1 METAEKPV
9 KKKDERKKQANPH
22 AGHRQRKREQF
33 LRQGLDAFAD
43 HEALELLLFYAI
55 PQRDTNGLAHLLV
68 DRFGGLGGVL
78 GAPVEELVQVKGMG
92 ETAAVLLKLVP
103 AIYQKAMLSL
113 SGEEEILDTT
123 DRQGDY
129 FLNLFAF
136 ESEERIYQ
144 VCLDAK
150 GRKIRTDKIGVGDV
164 SSVGLNARKIVE
176 NALKCG
182 AAQVVLAHNH
192 PSGIAWPSREDRAS
206 TAQIRSAL
214 EPLGIVLTD
223 HIIVADNDYVS
234 LRLSGLL

>member
-9 KKKDERKKQANPH
+9 KKQSQKPANPH
-22 AGHRQRKREQF
+22 AGHRRRKREQF
-33 LRQGLDAFAD
+33 LRHGLDAFAD

-68 DRFGGLGGVL
+68 NRFGGLGGVL
-78 GAPVEELVQVKGMG
+78 GASVEDLVQVEGMG

-123 DRQGDY
+123 DRQGDF

-150 GRKIRTDKIGVGDV
+150 GRKIRIDKIGMGDV
-164 SSVGLNARKIVE
+164 ASVGLNARKIVE

-182 AAQVVLAHNH
+182 AVQVVLSHNH
-192 PSGIAWPSREDRAS
+192 PSGVAWPSREDRAA
-206 TAQIRSAL
+206 TAQIRDAL
-214 EPLGIVLTD
+214 EPLGILLAD

-234 LRLSGLL
+234 MRLSEML